1 MHPRNLVLL
10 LACAACPGD
19 DKTTQTEPTDTSGPS
34 SSGGATGDTPTSTDG
49 ASSDGAASSETSSTT
64 MAASTGGSDET
75 AAPTTSAPPGPCD
88 ECGPTEI
95 CVQEFDGFCG
105 PDGGRCEPANGCVP
119 PSGMSCPPECAAFC
133 DNFCGGSICDDGIP
147 GALQCVGL

>member
-64 MAASTGGSDET
+64 MAAS
-75 AAPTTSAPPGPCD
+75 
-88 ECGPTEI
+88 
-95 CVQEFDGFCG
+95 
-105 PDGGRCEPANGCVP
+105 
-119 PSGMSCPPECAAFC
+119 
-133 DNFCGGSICDDGIP
+133 ICDDGIP